1 MKFLKKYN
9 QFLESFE
16 IDLSLMNIDVMESL
30 NILHD
35 VLLNSIGAEQIDIY
49 QTFSLPRETDIDI
62 EHLSDNTDFI
72 NSLSSI
78 GLKKSSIQNTDDFE
92 TFLNKPC
99 KFMMIYDINY
109 NELEGSEYML
119 FQTYN
124 DTLKKWDNTKLFK
137 MNIKGD
143 NLQQKFFD
151 KLTSKTIEI
160 IDGNKNFIYTTSNG
174 NDWQL
179 QNIEKEEDENWKKFL
194 RKEELQQLIDKRS
207 VKINII

>member
-99 KFMMIYDINY
+99 KFMMIYDINS

-179 QNIEKEEDENWKKFL
+179 QNLEEDENWKKFL

>member
-16 IDLSLMNIDVMESL
+16 IDLSLMNIDIMESL

-49 QTFSLPRETDIDI
+49 QTFSLPKEMDTDID
-62 EHLSDNTDFI
+62 HLSDNTDFI

-78 GLKKSSIQNTDDFE
+78 GLKKSPIQNTDDFE

-99 KFMMIYDINY
+99 KFMMIYDINS

-160 IDGNKNFIYTTSNG
+160 IDGDSNFIYTTSNG

>member
-16 IDLSLMNIDVMESL
+16 IDLSLMNIDIMESL

-35 VLLNSIGAEQIDIY
+35 VLLNSIGAEQVDIY
-49 QTFSLPRETDIDI
+49 ETFSLPKDMNVDIDNLNNST
-62 EHLSDNTDFI
+62 EFL

-78 GLKKSSIQNTDDFE
+78 GLKKSAVQNTDDFE

-99 KFMMIYDINY
+99 KFMMIYDINS

-119 FQTYN
+119 FQTFN
-124 DTLKKWDNTKLFK
+124 ETLKKWDNTKLFK

-151 KLTSKTIEI
+151 KLTSKTIEVL
-160 IDGNKNFIYTTSNG
+160 DGDKNFIYTTSNG

-179 QNIEKEEDENWKKFL
+179 QNLEEDENWKKFL
-194 RKEELQQLIDKRS
+194 RKEELQDLIEKRS
-207 VKINII
+207 VKVKIV

>member
-16 IDLSLMNIDVMESL
+16 IDLSLMNIDIMESL

-35 VLLNSIGAEQIDIY
+35 VLLNSIGAEQVDIY
-49 QTFSLPRETDIDI
+49 ETFSLPKDMNVDIDNLNNSA
-62 EHLSDNTDFI
+62 EFL

-78 GLKKSSIQNTDDFE
+78 GLKKSAVQNTDDFE

-99 KFMMIYDINY
+99 KFMMIYDINS

-119 FQTYN
+119 FQTFN
-124 DTLKKWDNTKLFK
+124 ETLKKWDNTKLFK

-151 KLTSKTIEI
+151 KLTSKTIEVL
-160 IDGNKNFIYTTSNG
+160 DGDKNFIYTTSNG

-179 QNIEKEEDENWKKFL
+179 QNLEEDENWKKFL
-194 RKEELQQLIDKRS
+194 RKEELQDLIEKRS
-207 VKINII
+207 VKVKIV